1 MTKKSR
7 NPNASSIA
15 GMAIKGAA
23 MMVVASLLA
32 ACGSEQKP
40 TEPPP
45 VEDTAFRDMAGA
57 MDKARAVEGT
67 LQEHKEALD
76 RTLQQNE
83 NPTAE

>member
-1 MTKKSR
+1 MTEKSR
-7 NPNASSIA
+7 NRSALTLA
-15 GMAIKGAA
+15 L
-23 MMVVASLLA
+23 MVSLLA

-40 TEPPP
+40 AEPPP
-45 VEDTAFRDMAGA
+45 VAETAFGDMAGA

-67 LQEHKEALD
+67 LQQQKEALD

>member
-1 MTKKSR
+1 MTKKIR
-7 NPNASSIA
+7 NPNALSITGVA
-15 GMAIKGAA
+15 MTGAI
-23 MMVVASLLA
+23 VVVTTLLA
-32 ACGSEQKP
+32 ACSSEQK
-40 TEPPP
+40 TAAPPP

-67 LQEHKEALD
+67 MQDHKKALD